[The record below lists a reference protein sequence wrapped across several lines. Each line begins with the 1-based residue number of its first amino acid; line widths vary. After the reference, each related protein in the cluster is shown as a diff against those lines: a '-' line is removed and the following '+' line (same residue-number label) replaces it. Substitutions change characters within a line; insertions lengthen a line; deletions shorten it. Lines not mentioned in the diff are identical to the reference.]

1 MTNLSD
7 IPDENKCKAIILDS
21 LLKDK
26 FITQAHQ
33 QPPQENDDFAG
44 KAKRFLK
51 SHKTALL
58 TGTFAVAGLIAGPAI
73 IGGAVA
79 ALGFGEAGIAAGSIA
94 AWMMSLHR
102 GYVAAGSLVA
112 ILQSV
117 GAVGLGIGGV
127 IASGLGGGLFA
138 GAITKA
144 VLKKLESKEELAEL
158 ENFVSITATSEK
170 IIFVIKRPILINDE
184 ILNSF
189 LRGFDSVQKIT
200 KLKQFEFRVILDNEK
215 CVEGSMNLRKYLEA
229 KYEVDRVTEI
239 KGGYLLNL
247 NLRNN

>member
-7 IPDENKCKAIILDS
+7 IPDENKS
-21 LLKDK
+21 V
-26 FITQAHQ
+26 
-33 QPPQENDDFAG
+33 
-44 KAKRFLK
+44 
-51 SHKTALL
+51 
-58 TGTFAVAGLIAGPAI
+58 TGFFAGPAVF
-73 IGGAVA
+73 GGAVA
-79 ALGFGEAGIAAGSIA
+79 ALGFGEVGIAAGSTA

-117 GAVGLGIGGV
+117 GAAGLGVGGI

-138 GAITKA
+138 GAIAKV
-144 VLKKLESKEELAEL
+144 VLKILESEEELAEL

-170 IIFVIKRPILINDE
+170 IIFVMKRPILINDE

-189 LRGFDSVQKIT
+189 LRGFDSAQKIT

-215 CVEGSMNLRKYLEA
+215 CIEGSINLRKYLEA
-229 KYEVDRVTEI
+229 KYEVGRVTEI
-239 KGGYLLNL
+239 EGGYLLNL
-247 NLRNN
+247 D